1 MASRRQLLLMIAA
14 LGGCRSSVRTAAQ
27 RTQRSAAAARCSLG
41 RIVAT
46 ASGQLD
52 VELRG
57 MEFPVQNELPALR
70 IGPVTSHSSR
80 HPEDGDTQ
88 HLIFTFESA
97 DLATVPDG
105 AEVQLRYGDADDA
118 PRLSCG
124 RFDRSLLDP
133 GAPRSG
139 PGPRRGNEAGN

>member
-1 MASRRQLLLMIAA
+1 MASRRQILLMIAA
-14 LGGCRSSVRTAAQ
+14 LGGCRPAVRTAMPSP
-27 RTQRSAAAARCSLG
+27 QRSVEAARCTIG

-57 MEFPVQNELPALR
+57 MEFPVQNELPSLR
-70 IGPVTSHSSR
+70 IGPVTSHKSR

-88 HLIFTFESA
+88 HLLFTFESA
-97 DLATVPDG
+97 ELATVPDG

-118 PRLSCG
+118 PRLPCG
-124 RFDRSLLDP
+124 RFDRRLLDP
-133 GAPRSG
+133 GALRADPRPLHRNG
-139 PGPRRGNEAGN
+139 GGT